1 MLIRMR
7 ISATILGEA
16 VPEWISCAKGCEMI
30 NNSDDVVKVATG
42 TLIEMTSLAELLK
55 DEGIVCRVVGD
66 DLTAGLGST
75 MPGSVELWVGAAD
88 ANRAN
93 KILFDTEGHHKKHGK
108 PLPNAFPHPKSDS
121 KPDRTQGPH
130 YNPEPHRP
138 GP

>member
-7 ISATILGEA
+7 ISVTMLGEA
-16 VPEWISCAKGCEMI
+16 VPEWISRAKGCAMI
-30 NNSDDVVKVATG
+30 INSDDVVKVATG

-75 MPGSVELWVGAAD
+75 MPGSVELWVSAAD

-93 KILFDTEGHHKKHGK
+93 KIRFIRQV
-108 PLPNAFPHPKSDS
+108 
-121 KPDRTQGPH
+121 RT
-130 YNPEPHRP
+130 RP
-138 GP
+138 GGSRKCVARRIPGRGSRRLGVGAS

>member
-16 VPEWISCAKGCEMI
+16 VPEWISRAKGCAMI
-30 NNSDDVVKVATG
+30 INSDDVVKVATG

-108 PLPNAFPHPKSDS
+108 PLPNAFPHPKSDP

-130 YNPEPHRP
+130 HNPEPHRP
-138 GP
+138 SP